1 MSRYFTADLAGL
13 DPYTPGEQPQGEI
26 RMKLNTNENP
36 FPPSSRVAQAI
47 TREQI
52 DSLRLYEDP
61 DSALLRQAAAKRYG
75 LAPEQIVAGNGSDEI
90 LMLAIRAF
98 CGEGKGLAF
107 PNITYGFYKVWAA
120 LFGID
125 AKEIPLAEDFSIR
138 PADYAHL
145 GRTMVIANPNAP
157 SGLVLTPAQIEE
169 ILRANPDDVLILDEA
184 YVDFG
189 AESCLPLLDKY
200 DNLLVVHTFSKS
212 RSLAGGRLGFGFG
225 CPALIE
231 DLNRVRYSMNPY
243 NVNLL
248 TQLAGIASLEDED
261 YFRAC
266 VDQVCDIRDKTA
278 AALRQLG
285 FIVTDSR
292 TNFLFVRTDK
302 MPGARLFDRL
312 RQQGIVV
319 RRWNDPLIADWLR
332 ISIGTREQ
340 MEQLVEIIRGI
351 LEE

>member
-1 MSRYFTADLAGL
+1 M
-13 DPYTPGEQPQGEI
+13 DPRI
-26 RMKLNTNENP
+26 RRTKA
-36 FPPSSRVAQAI
+36 S
-47 TREQI
+47 
-52 DSLRLYEDP
+52 
-61 DSALLRQAAAKRYG
+61 
-75 LAPEQIVAGNGSDEI
+75 IVN
-90 LMLAIRAF
+90 AF
-98 CGEGKGLAF
+98 
-107 PNITYGFYKVWAA
+107 I
-120 LFGID
+120 
-125 AKEIPLAEDFSIR
+125 
-138 PADYAHL
+138 
-145 GRTMVIANPNAP
+145 
-157 SGLVLTPAQIEE
+157 Q
-169 ILRANPDDVLILDEA
+169 LRAKK
-184 YVDFG
+184 
-189 AESCLPLLDKY
+189 PLEKI
-200 DNLLVVHTFSKS
+200 TI
-212 RSLAGGRLGFGFG
+212 R
-225 CPALIE
+225 E
-231 DLNRVRYSMNPY
+231 
-243 NVNLL
+243 L